1 MLFNLYLTAEAGDYY
16 SITKRLH
23 AALAAECGVEIH
35 RESDDSA
42 PDMAFAICADRDVT
56 GLIKSVASTIDSAF
70 EIHASKYN

>member
-42 PDMAFAICADRDVT
+42 SDMAFAICADRDVA
-56 GLIKSVASTIDSAF
+56 GIIKSVASTIDSAF